1 MIKHTVCF
9 KLKDNSPEEC
19 NKAAQILR
27 SMEGNVELLREI
39 EVGVD
44 FLHSPRSYDIILQV
58 LLDDEKAL
66 EEYQKDEYHCSVVK
80 NIVASVNLNQ
90 ASVGIAGT
98 VSCIFHICDPT
109 KSDITVA
116 YQNTT
121 KPKTLCWIVTGC
133 IAKLMTV

>member
-27 SMEGNVELLREI
+27 SMDGNVELLRGI

-66 EEYQKDEYHCSVVK
+66 EEYQNNEYHCSVVK
-80 NIVASVNLNQ
+80 KHMHSVAES
-90 ASVGIAGT
+90 SIA
-98 VSCIFHICDPT
+98 IDF
-109 KSDITVA
+109 
-116 YQNTT
+116 
-121 KPKTLCWIVTGC
+121 
-133 IAKLMTV
+133 KL

>member
-1 MIKHTVCF
+1 MVKHTVCF

-27 SMEGNVELLREI
+27 SMDGNVELLRGI

-66 EEYQKDEYHCSVVK
+66 EEYQNDEYHCSVVK
-80 NIVASVNLNQ
+80 KHMHSVAESSV
-90 ASVGIAGT
+90 AID
-98 VSCIFHICDPT
+98 F
-109 KSDITVA
+109 
-116 YQNTT
+116 
-121 KPKTLCWIVTGC
+121 
-133 IAKLMTV
+133 KL

>member
-27 SMEGNVELLREI
+27 SMDGNVELLRGI

-66 EEYQKDEYHCSVVK
+66 EEYQNDEYHCYVVK
-80 NIVASVNLNQ
+80 KHMHSVAENSV
-90 ASVGIAGT
+90 AID
-98 VSCIFHICDPT
+98 F
-109 KSDITVA
+109 
-116 YQNTT
+116 
-121 KPKTLCWIVTGC
+121 
-133 IAKLMTV
+133 KL

>member
-9 KLKDNSPEEC
+9 KLKDNTPEEC

-27 SMEGNVELLREI
+27 SMDGNVELLRGI

-66 EEYQKDEYHCSVVK
+66 EEYQNDEYHCSVVK
-80 NIVASVNLNQ
+80 KHMHSVAESSV
-90 ASVGIAGT
+90 AID
-98 VSCIFHICDPT
+98 F
-109 KSDITVA
+109 
-116 YQNTT
+116 
-121 KPKTLCWIVTGC
+121 
-133 IAKLMTV
+133 KL

>member
-19 NKAAQILR
+19 NKAAQILL
-27 SMEGNVELLREI
+27 SMEGNVELLRGI

-80 NIVASVNLNQ
+80 KHMHSVAESSV
-90 ASVGIAGT
+90 AID
-98 VSCIFHICDPT
+98 F
-109 KSDITVA
+109 
-116 YQNTT
+116 
-121 KPKTLCWIVTGC
+121 
-133 IAKLMTV
+133 KL